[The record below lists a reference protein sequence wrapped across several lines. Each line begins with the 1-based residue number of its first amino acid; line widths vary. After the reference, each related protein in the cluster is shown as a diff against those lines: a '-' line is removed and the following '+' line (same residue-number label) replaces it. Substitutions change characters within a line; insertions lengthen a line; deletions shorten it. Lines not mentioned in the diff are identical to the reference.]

1 MIEPCTMKNLKN
13 IVILLIP
20 VTLIF
25 YMFLWDFG
33 NVKYIKYLITEVS
46 FTPGRWM
53 EIWKFFL
60 GQLLTIFDIVAPIVY
75 LATHNAALK
84 NKLYKLIRFTYVIT
98 VLFAI
103 PSIFL
108 RFQHSTELMAA
119 SSLLI
124 TLRYLILFF
133 TAAVLWVAKPEDDIP
148 FVSLGDYAMVSY
160 TSKGNRLLHHIVDI
174 LFCTTISFDW
184 MLGRRT
190 SSYNPYEDAIIS
202 SLISSANLFVYYLF
216 SELLFRQTLGK
227 ILTNSCVVAT
237 HGKMGGMRVLGR
249 TLARFIPFDV
259 LSFLGN
265 GKWHDKVSGT
275 TVVYANSW
283 EDIVFEDEAE
293 RQ

>member
-1 MIEPCTMKNLKN
+1 MKNLKN

-20 VTLIF
+20 VTLII
-25 YMFLWDFG
+25 YMFIWDFG
-33 NVKYIKYLITEVS
+33 NIKYLKYLLTEVS

-53 EIWKFFL
+53 EIWKFLL

-75 LATHNAALK
+75 LATQNAALK

-103 PSIFL
+103 PPMFL
-108 RFQHSTELMAA
+108 RFLHTTEYASG

-124 TLRYLILFF
+124 YLRYLILFF

-148 FVSLGDYAMVSY
+148 FVSLKDYAMVSY

-184 MLGRRT
+184 MLGKR

-237 HGKMGGMRVLGR
+237 RGTMGGLRILGR
-249 TLARFIPFDV
+249 TFARFIPFDV

-265 GKWHDKVSGT
+265 GNWHDKVSGT
-275 TVVYANSW
+275 TVVYTNSW